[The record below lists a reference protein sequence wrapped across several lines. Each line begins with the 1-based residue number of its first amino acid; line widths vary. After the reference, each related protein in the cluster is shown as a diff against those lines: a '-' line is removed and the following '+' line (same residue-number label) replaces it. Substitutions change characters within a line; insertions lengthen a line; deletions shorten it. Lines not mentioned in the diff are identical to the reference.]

1 MGNLNILTREEIESL
16 GPPIPE
22 ELADIG
28 LPETCLHD
36 LVLKWLAALREATAV
51 TIAEKL
57 HLPCALTEELLYHL
71 YCLKF
76 IEMRLQSGAGST
88 RYSML
93 DPGRQRVEVVQS
105 QRGYAGPAPVP
116 LA

>member
-1 MGNLNILTREEIESL
+1 MGNLNILTRDEIESL

-36 LVLKWLAALREATAV
+36 LVLKWLAALGEATSV

-57 HLPCALTEELLYHL
+57 HLPGALTEELLYQL
-71 YCLKF
+71 YRRKF
-76 IEMRLQSGAGST
+76 IEMRLQSGLGAT

-93 DPGRQRVEVVQS
+93 DTGWERVKDVQK
-105 QRGYAGPAPVP
+105 QRG
-116 LA
+116 